1 MMDGIINVYK
11 EKGYTSHDVV
21 AKLRGI
27 LRMKKIGHT
36 GTLDPY
42 AEGVLPVCLG
52 KATKLCDLLTD
63 KTKTYQAVMLL
74 GQETDTQDTTGA
86 VLAQYPVNATE
97 EEVREAVESFL
108 GPYMQVPPMYSALK
122 VNGKKLYELAREGK
136 EVEREARP
144 VEIFEIHVDSI
155 ELPRVTMTVTCS
167 KGTYIRTL
175 CYDIGRKLGCGGCM
189 EHLLRTCVDRF
200 ELADSLKLSQIEEL
214 RDRGEVEN
222 YVIAVDEV
230 FAGLPAYTA
239 VPGDGDKLVHNGN
252 PLPIELATSCEDGES
267 SSQDQGAKQSADHSH
282 RLSSRIEEGELGKAL
297 FDPQKNIRVYDS
309 EGRFI
314 GVYGYEKSKRRY
326 KPLKVFLGG

>member
-36 GTLDPY
+36 GTLDPD

-74 GQETDTQDTTGA
+74 GQETDTQDTTGE

-122 VNGKKLYELAREGK
+122 VNGKKLYELARAGK
-136 EVEREARP
+136 KVEREARL

-189 EHLLRTCVDRF
+189 EHLLRTRVDRF

-222 YVIAVDEV
+222 HVIAVDEV

-252 PLPIELATSCEDGES
+252 PFPIELATSCEDGKS
-267 SSQDQGAKQSADHSH
+267 SSQDRGAKQSAEHSH